1 MSENN
6 PCLATLLFLI
16 IHDILYAHILYVLH
30 KKLLRVALKSCIS
43 KKIFHIEVTLCQNYV
58 SHKKYVVGTEKI
70 ISHPK
75 VRLNMFSVA
84 QGRNTCWQKIVSVV
98 YKYMLHWLKKFSVA
112 QKIVWCRSKIKV
124 GVHKCF

>member
-70 ISHPK
+70 IWHPK
-75 VRLNMFSVA
+75 VKLNMFSVA
-84 QGRNTCWQKIVSVV
+84 QGRSVSV
-98 YKYMLHWLKKFSVA
+98 KENPDRKK
-112 QKIVWCRSKIKV
+112 KKKKKIKKV
-124 GVHKCF
+124 